1 MIDVDASECAV
12 QKDYDREMGVVRR
25 SKYGAKGVNALV
37 AGVVTGGYYSIEIGG
52 CDDCCIHLFA
62 DDEVI
67 DLYDELKKEEEME
80 ENVSEEM
87 GKEAELIMEEELE
100 EEMEKTLKTL
110 NHRNKTSKCWHR
122 LWYTMIQ

>member
-1 MIDVDASECAV
+1 MAELERDDARFL
-12 QKDYDREMGVVRR
+12 RESLAYVCGRWCRQNVCCVCCC
-25 SKYGAKGVNALV
+25 SCV
-37 AGVVTGGYYSIEIGG
+37 GG

-110 NHRNKTSKCWHR
+110 NQKEKEDRQRRYDFLKLKKLKCS
-122 LWYTMIQ
+122 

>member
-1 MIDVDASECAV
+1 MYDDICCIVDIFAGTRFRPVDNVGTSL
-12 QKDYDREMGVVRR
+12 YM
-25 SKYGAKGVNALV
+25 ALRHPSPELRLS
-37 AGVVTGGYYSIEIGG
+37 GIRG
-52 CDDCCIHLFA
+52 DDCCIHLFA